1 MGFKRE
7 NKFLVLKSEDIE
19 KYLDSYLKGH
29 LESITAVIEESREEV
44 GKKTNSY
51 IVVNEDEPYAEQVW
65 ALIQAHWE
73 EEEQERMVN
82 NLCKKAEGAPKGSV
96 LNP

>member
-19 KYLDSYLKGH
+19 KYLDSYLKDQ
-29 LESITAVIEESREEV
+29 LDSVTAVIEDSRKEV

-51 IVVNEDEPYAEQVW
+51 IVVNEDEPYAEVVW
-65 ALIQAHWE
+65 KLIEINQDNPGCLP
-73 EEEQERMVN
+73 RLLK
-82 NLCKKAEGAPKGSV
+82 NLEVELLGF
-96 LNP
+96 